1 MSWRNVQAP
10 KSSGNSDA
18 LASFAEGFAS
28 IYLSKMQED
37 QKQKAKLAEEK
48 RKREEETLTKTRE
61 QEEKESQWREAA
73 RTLAGEIFPNNPD
86 NPAAINYV
94 YDTISSYE
102 GNIGQATDRLEL
114 LSKEKRLSIV
124 GGQKF
129 SDLSGQM
136 DGIFSLESG
145 SGGYNAL
152 LSQSQANPDSP
163 MFGKDIT
170 KMSMDEVFEFSRV
183 DKDSEGNFIGELA
196 QWNFDNMPKNTKA
209 YQMGQTSTPMGKYQF
224 INKTLRYL
232 RDKTSA
238 FEELGI
244 TGDTKFDA
252 KTQDAL
258 FLWYAKHK
266 MEGKTS
272 QNEKR
277 EAIRGTWEAFGQQKD
292 GVYTVSNKQIDKVIA
307 LAESTNPKVVT
318 APPVRF
324 NFADALGNINPQ
336 DADAAGKVEAL
347 MNQMAA
353 ENYEPTEGEQKLL
366 DGLTSSITG
375 YETERNMFDYAT
387 YQKDKPL
394 KTYNDLY
401 GAFNYITELPVSQI
415 KGGRM
420 EQIRIIAD
428 LNEKMDALVE
438 KEAKE
443 KALERSGARDAA
455 KPLFMFYKRGENGL
469 INDLGGVPAEYVDG
483 KYMLMDGSGQEVTF
497 NDGKL
502 VPEGQDASQF
512 IKNYNKPLMDASL
525 AVTGGYGA
533 VNNLL
538 QYRKYVE
545 DNPQA
550 FNKYLTTLEGVGKN
564 IENAMSVI
572 RTSVEGGK
580 TYEQFKIE
588 FVQNLT
594 NKTLINDAIF
604 ARQLQAAY
612 DIAALRGSSGMALS
626 DNELEK
632 ILTQVGY
639 GATDA
644 RRALASINIGIT
656 TLIDDVESTRLGTV
670 SGLLGNADYVNSL
683 QNMDIGKPFKT
694 VLSQQDFLNET
705 FNDGT
710 SMRMQLDKA
719 INEVTDLPERSTE
732 AGENEVTIEIP
743 QAAKDAL
750 KTLYDEATTD
760 AARLK
765 IKQQFDAKAGRTG
778 AADSVL
784 GEQ

>member
-10 KSSGNSDA
+10 KSSGNSSA
-18 LASFAEGFAS
+18 LESFAEGFAS
-28 IYLSKMQED
+28 VYLSKMQED

-48 RKREEETLTKTRE
+48 RKREEETLRKTKE
-61 QEEKESQWREAA
+61 QEEQESQWREAA

-152 LSQSQANPDSP
+152 LSQSQDNPDSP

-170 KMSMDEVFEFSRV
+170 KMSMDEIFEFSRV
-183 DKDSEGNFIGELA
+183 DKDSEGNFIGDMA
-196 QWNFDNMPKNTKA
+196 QWNFDNMPKGTKA
-209 YQMGQTSTPMGKYQF
+209 YKMGQTSTPMGKYQF

-232 RDKTSA
+232 RDNTSA

-307 LAESTNPKVVT
+307 LAESTNPRVLT
-318 APPVRF
+318 SPPVRF

-347 MNQMAA
+347 LNQMAA
-353 ENYEPTEGEQKLL
+353 ENYKPTEGEQKLL

-415 KGGRM
+415 KGGQM

-428 LNEKMDALVE
+428 LNEKMDALVL

-443 KALERSGARDAA
+443 KEAERNARRDAA
-455 KPLFMFYKRGENGL
+455 KPVFIFYKKGADGT
-469 INDLGGVPAEYVDG
+469 INALGGVPVESRDNKFVY
-483 KYMLMDGSGQEVTF
+483 MDGSGTEVTSK
-497 NDGKL
+497 DGKI
-502 VPEGQDASQF
+502 VPESQDASQF
-512 IKNYNKPLMDASL
+512 IKMYNKPILDASG
-525 AVTGGYGA
+525 AIENGYAA

-538 QYRKYVE
+538 EYRKLTV

-550 FNKYLTTLEGVGKN
+550 FNKYVRSAAAFKEAV
-564 IENAMSVI
+564 ENAGSLLQTALNDGMN
-572 RTSVEGGK
+572 
-580 TYEQFKIE
+580 YEQFKIR
-588 FVQNLT
+588 FAQNLT
-594 NKTLINDAIF
+594 NSTLVNDVIF
-604 ARQLQAAY
+604 TRQLQAAY
-612 DIAALRGSSGMALS
+612 DIAALRESSGMALS

-632 ILTQVGY
+632 NLTAVGF
-639 GATDA
+639 GATNQQ
-644 RRALASINIGIT
+644 RALASINT
-656 TLIDDVESTRLGTV
+656 TINTLLPDVEAQRSRVMG
-670 SGLLGNADYVNSL
+670 GLLSNEEYLDAL
-683 QNMDIGKPFKT
+683 QNLPIGKPFKT
-694 VLSQQDFLNET
+694 TLYTQGFLDEDFPDGGTKRTQLELAQA
-705 FNDGT
+705 NDTTVSSPQSG
-710 SMRMQLDKA
+710 K
-719 INEVTDLPERSTE
+719 
-732 AGENEVTIEIP
+732 NEVTIEIP
-743 QAAKDAL
+743 PAAKEAL
-750 KTLYDEATTD
+750 KKLYAEATTD
-760 AARLK
+760 AAREK

-784 GEQ
+784 GEE